1 MIYFFSRDKNG
12 GINVP
17 WSVLRRGE
25 KSLCNDAVALD
36 HLSYIYIY
44 LGRKKKRERTER
56 CEDNIVDGMSQKK
69 KKKK

>member
-44 LGRKKKRERTER
+44 LGRKKKERTER